1 MRHGERALM
10 VNQAKRYELRLYDR
24 ALLVFSAMADAFGNV
39 SFSVLD
45 SDDDARSLFPLP

>member
-1 MRHGERALM
+1 M
-10 VNQAKRYELRLYDR
+10 VNQAKRYELQLYDR
-24 ALLVFSAMADAFGNV
+24 ALLVFSAFGNV

>member
-1 MRHGERALM
+1 M
-10 VNQAKRYELRLYDR
+10 VNQTKRYELRLYDR

>member
-1 MRHGERALM
+1 M
-10 VNQAKRYELRLYDR
+10 VNQAKRYELQLY
-24 ALLVFSAMADAFGNV
+24 FSAMADAFGNV